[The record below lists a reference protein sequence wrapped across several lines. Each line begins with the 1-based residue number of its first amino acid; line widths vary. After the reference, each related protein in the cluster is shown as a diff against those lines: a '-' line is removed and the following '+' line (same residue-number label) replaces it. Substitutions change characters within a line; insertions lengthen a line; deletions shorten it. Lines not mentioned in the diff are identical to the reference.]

1 MPGISDTQG
10 MLEVAGGD
18 RIHWEVCGNPE
29 GKPAVVVHGGP
40 GSGCQPWHRQLFD
53 PQSYHLVLFDQR
65 GCGRSRPHAS
75 LPGTSLAQNT
85 TANLI
90 ADLERLRKH
99 LQIERWLM
107 LGGSWGSALALAYAQ
122 QFPQRVSELVLF
134 GITTGR
140 QEEFDWLFRGGLSR
154 FFPEEWQRLCAG
166 LPQEERGGDIVAGYC
181 RRLQHPDASIR
192 ESAARSWCE
201 WESATPNWPPM
212 AGLAARFRDREF
224 AMAFA
229 RIVTHYVR
237 HDAWLVDGRILRDVA
252 RIAGIPGVLVQGR
265 FDFQAPLANAWALH
279 RCWPGSQLVIV
290 NDAGHAADHAGIT
303 GELTRALARF
313 AIDWAQAKGES

>member
-1 MPGISDTQG
+1 MPGIPDTHG

-18 RIHWEVCGNPE
+18 HLYWEVRGNPE
-29 GKPAVVVHGGP
+29 GKPALVVHGGP
-40 GSGCQPWHRQLFD
+40 GSGCQSWHRRLFD
-53 PQSYHLVLFDQR
+53 GQAYRVVLFDQR

-75 LPGTSLAQNT
+75 LPDTSLAQNT
-85 TANLI
+85 TANLV
-90 ADLERLRKH
+90 ADMERLRTH
-99 LQIERWLM
+99 LQIERWLV
-107 LGGSWGSALALAYAQ
+107 LGGSWGSTLALAYAQ
-122 QFPQRVSELVLF
+122 AFPERVTELVLF

-140 QEEFDWLFRGGLSR
+140 QVEFDWLFRGGLSR
-154 FFPEEWQRLCAG
+154 FFPHEWQRLLEA
-166 LPQEERGGDIVAGYC
+166 LPTEERSGDVVAAYC

-192 ESAARSWCE
+192 ESAAHAWCE
-201 WESATPNWPPM
+201 WESATPNWPPVP
-212 AGLAARFRDREF
+212 GLAARFRDRQF

-237 HDAWLVDGRILRDVA
+237 HNAWLGDGRILRDAA
-252 RIAGIPGVLVQGR
+252 RIADIPGVLVQGR

-279 RCWPGSQLVIV
+279 ECWPGAQLVIV

-313 AIDWAQAKGES
+313 AQSARTPQVR